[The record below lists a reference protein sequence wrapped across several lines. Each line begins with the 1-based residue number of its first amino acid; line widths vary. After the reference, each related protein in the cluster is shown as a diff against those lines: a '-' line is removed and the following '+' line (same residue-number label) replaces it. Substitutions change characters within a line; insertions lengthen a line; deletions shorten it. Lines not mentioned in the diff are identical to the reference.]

1 MGCTKKVLCSYESE
15 GPSVRAKHKIGQYD
29 LISWFNMSAFSL
41 HAHAMYEHNASDY
54 EFVGPRGPLQ
64 DSHLIIDN
72 RLWRYNIDRTTTVMN
87 RRRIVNVSLS
97 P

>member
-1 MGCTKKVLCSYESE
+1 MSFIL
-15 GPSVRAKHKIGQYD
+15 
-29 LISWFNMSAFSL
+29 WFSKSALSL
-41 HAHAMYEHNASDY
+41 HEHVMYMYEQYASDY
-54 EFVGPRGPLQ
+54 ESVGPVYIRGPLQ

-87 RRRIVNVSLS
+87 HGRIVNVSIS

>member
-1 MGCTKKVLCSYESE
+1 MTF
-15 GPSVRAKHKIGQYD
+15 
-29 LISWFNMSAFSL
+29 ISWFNKSDLSV
-41 HAHAMYEHNASDY
+41 HEHAMYEHYASDY
-54 EFVGPRGPLQ
+54 ESVGLVYFRRPLQQ

-87 RRRIVNVSLS
+87 HGCIVNVSIS

>member
-1 MGCTKKVLCSYESE
+1 MYEPNIKKV
-15 GPSVRAKHKIGQYD
+15 IMTF
-29 LISWFNMSAFSL
+29 ISWFNKSVFSL

-54 EFVGPRGPLQ
+54 EFVGPVYLRGPLQ

-72 RLWRYNIDRTTTVMN
+72 RLWRYKIDRTTTVMN
-87 RRRIVNVSLS
+87 VSIS